1 MWGQVFT
8 SSKIH
13 IIRRIIPTRVGTS
26 IPSSFYFIGT
36 RDHPHACGDKMS
48 AFSSSQSSRGSSP
61 RVWGQG
67 TIACVRCH
75 RTRIIPTRVG
85 TRANVEYN
93 FTSGEDHP
101 HACGDKGIISLD
113 RIFLS
118 GSSPRVWGQAP
129 LFSPPCNIFRIIP
142 TRVGTS
148 ALCTSSCEDTKDHPH
163 ACGDKAIITRRRNV
177 GVGSSPR
184 VWGQVF

>member
-1 MWGQVFT
+1 MT
-8 SSKIH
+8 DLEK
-13 IIRRIIPTRVGTS
+13 
-26 IPSSFYFIGT
+26 
-36 RDHPHACGDKMS
+36 
-48 AFSSSQSSRGSSP
+48 
-61 RVWGQG
+61 
-67 TIACVRCH
+67 
-75 RTRIIPTRVG
+75 RIIPTRVG

-101 HACGDKGIISLD
+101 HACGDKYRKGVTVFVLW
-113 RIFLS
+113 

-163 ACGDKAIITRRRNV
+163 ACGDKAS
-177 GVGSSPR
+177 GHSFFSHLLLSSPR
-184 VWGQVF
+184 VWGQGYHHEAAERGRRIIPTRVGTRKGVKRRRPHF